1 MKIET
6 LCDSLMDARMMMFL
20 CRYNQGIFLSE
31 CKNVNIFSWASEVG
45 SAWIFVAIQHEEAQ
59 GDG

>member
-1 MKIET
+1 
-6 LCDSLMDARMMMFL
+6 MMFL